1 MTKIHKL
8 LGLTTML
15 IVLGGS
21 AATASPPAMAPIM
34 KPVNAVLAAMNDHNP
49 RTLSGAFA
57 TGAVIVDNQAPFQW
71 SGCTAPGDWL
81 SAISTWGKMRS
92 AHFTATADP
101 WGVEGAPGTAYVI
114 VRAVHAGREPFVVS
128 VRSRSPGRGESI
140 ATSFSSSRRSSGSP
154 PVSLIF
160 STPFATKMRASRAIS
175 SKVNSWLGGRK

>member
-71 SGCTAPGDWL
+71 SGGTAPSDWL

-114 VRAVHAGREPFVVS
+114 VRGTL
-128 VRSRSPGRGESI
+128 RGFGQRRGVNESAAMTFSLRQENGAWKI
-140 ATSFSSSRRSSGSP
+140 TNQSWTS
-154 PVSLIF
+154 L
-160 STPFATKMRASRAIS
+160 
-175 SKVNSWLGGRK
+175 